1 MSFPI
6 IAVPPFSNPT
16 YNYGE
21 SRVSGSNLS
30 SYTFSN
36 VTSNA
41 TTTPYLAVVGGYA
54 TSGSFF
60 DVASSTIGGVS
71 GTTVVSQKLNVT
83 TDPVAF
89 LVQAVVT
96 DTTPDVTITF
106 DGTMSVCGI
115 RLWSVH
121 DLSSNTAR
129 ATSGDS
135 NSATISLDLN
145 VQKNGLVIAVAGQV
159 STNSVTWVGATE
171 DEAKEVI
178 QTTTSFTSA
187 SDLMSANAA
196 PLTLEAQ
203 FAASTSNCGVAAF
216 WK

>member
-6 IAVPPFSNPT
+6 IAVPPFSNPS

-21 SRVSGSNLS
+21 SRVSATDLS
-30 SYTFSN
+30 SYTFSA

-41 TTTPYLAVVGGYA
+41 VKTPYLAVVGGYA
-54 TSGSFF
+54 SSASNF
-60 DVASSTIGGVS
+60 DIASSTIGGVA
-71 GTTVVSQKLNVT
+71 GTTVVSELFNST
-83 TDPVAF
+83 TDPLAF

-106 DGTMSVCGI
+106 SGTMNRCGI

-121 DLSSNTAR
+121 DLNNNTAVTT
-129 ATSGDS
+129 AGDS
-135 NSATISLDLN
+135 NSATLSLDLN
-145 VQKNGLVIAVAGQV
+145 TQKNGLVLAVAGQV
-159 STNSVTWVGATE
+159 NTSSVTWVGATE

-178 QTTTSFTSA
+178 EGSVEFSSA
-187 SDLMSANAA
+187 SDILTATST

-203 FAASTSNCGVAAF
+203 FGASAFNCGVAAF
-216 WK
+216 WR